1 MQAYELT
8 LKQLK
13 DKLNNKEISSPEIVE
28 SILSRINMVDDK
40 IKAFITVTD
49 DLARNQAQEQKDSP
63 NSKLLSGI
71 PYGLKDD
78 ICTKGV
84 RTTAASKMLENFIPN
99 YDATV
104 VRKLKDQ
111 GGILVGKLN
120 MDELG
125 IGSSTEQS
133 AFSLTY
139 NPWDLSRVP
148 GGSSGGS
155 AAAVAADEIPF
166 ALGTDT
172 GGSVRQ
178 PASFCGIVGFKPS
191 YGRVSRWGVITF
203 ASSLNQVGI
212 LSKNVED
219 CALVMSIIA
228 GKDPLDSNSQD
239 ISVPD
244 YHSKL
249 NANVKGMKIAFPKE
263 YFQNVDEAVKTAVIK
278 ALKKYEEMGAIV
290 EEVSL
295 PHTDYALPAYQLIT
309 SAEAS
314 TILSRLDGV
323 EYGLRDLS
331 KDNII
336 DMYCHSRA
344 LGLGAE
350 AKRKI
355 LFGTYALSSGYY
367 EDYYLK
373 AARVRRLVHDDFIKV
388 FENYDIVVA
397 PTTPTL
403 AFKVG
408 EQSSNLLNRYEN
420 DLLTVAANLAG
431 LPAISIP
438 CGFVDGLP
446 IGMQII
452 GKAFAEEIVLN
463 SAYAFEQN
471 TDYHK
476 QKPILGVN

>member
-355 LFGTYALSSGYY
+355 LLGTYALSSGYY